1 MDKFNSLKNNQEYFF
16 SLNFENYELVDVKSD
31 STFTHF
37 EYINKLDPRYSITEC
52 SSDKSIGIQCSSD
65 KSIGI
70 QFNFN
75 GKPHCDSMPAIYV
88 FNFLEENLILVL
100 NTFYKHGFRHK
111 INGPTM
117 IKYGKNR
124 NKLENSY
131 YIMGFYCG
139 NKKQMHKL
147 IKNLQLNR
155 IDYNRYE
162 LYELLKFKSIAEYF
176 NFNETVSI
184 INEYI
189 FMEKL
194 IESSTIYARRR
205 LIK

>member
-16 SLNFENYELVDVKSD
+16 NLNFENYELVDVKSD
-31 STFTHF
+31 SIFTRF
-37 EYINKLDPRYSITEC
+37 EYINKLDPRYSIEEC
-52 SSDKSIGIQCSSD
+52 NSGKSIGVKFC
-65 KSIGI
+65 
-70 QFNFN
+70 FN
-75 GKPHCDSMPAIYV
+75 GKPHYDSMPAIYL
-88 FNFLEENLILVL
+88 FNFLEENLTLIW
-100 NTFYKHGFRHK
+100 NIFYKHGFRHK

-117 IKYGKNR
+117 IKYDRDR

-131 YIMGFYCG
+131 YIMGVYCG

-155 IDYNRYE
+155 IDYNRYK
-162 LYELLKFKSIAEYF
+162 LRELLKFKSIAEYF

-184 INEYI
+184 IDEYI
-189 FMEKL
+189 IMKKL
-194 IESSTIYARRR
+194 IEPSTIYARR

>member
-37 EYINKLDPRYSITEC
+37 EYINKLDPRYSIKEC
-52 SSDKSIGIQCSSD
+52 HSG

-70 QFNFN
+70 QFSFN
-75 GKPHCDSMPAIYV
+75 GEPHCDSMPTIYV
-88 FNFLEENLILVL
+88 FNFLKENPILVL
-100 NTFYKHGFRHK
+100 NMFYKHGFRHK
-111 INGPTM
+111 INGPTV
-117 IKYGKNR
+117 ITYNKNR

-131 YIMGFYCG
+131 YIMDVYCG

-147 IKNLQLNR
+147 VKNLQLNR
-155 IDYNRYE
+155 IDYSRYK
-162 LYELLKFKSIAEYF
+162 LHKLLEFKSIAEYF

-194 IESSTIYARRR
+194 IESPTIRARR

>member
-37 EYINKLDPRYSITEC
+37 EYINKLDPRYSIEEC
-52 SSDKSIGIQCSSD
+52 KCNSGKSIGV
-65 KSIGI
+65 

-75 GKPHCDSMPAIYV
+75 GEPHCDSMPTIYV

-189 FMEKL
+189 LMKKL
-194 IESSTIYARRR
+194 IESSTIRARRF
-205 LIK
+205 IK

>member
-65 KSIGI
+65 KTIGI
-70 QFNFN
+70 QFSFN

-88 FNFLEENLILVL
+88 FNFLKENLILVL

-176 NFNETVSI
+176 NFNETVST

-189 FMEKL
+189 LMEKL
-194 IESSTIYARRR
+194 IKSSTIRARR

>member
-1 MDKFNSLKNNQEYFF
+1 MDKFNFLKNNQEYFF
-16 SLNFENYELVDVKSD
+16 SLNFENYELVDVKSY
-31 STFTHF
+31 SAFTYF
-37 EYINKLDPRYSITEC
+37 KYINKLDPRYSIKEC
-52 SSDKSIGIQCSSD
+52 SNG

-75 GKPHCDSMPAIYV
+75 GKPHCDSMPTIYA
-88 FNFLEENLILVL
+88 FSFLEENLILVS
-100 NTFYKHGFRHK
+100 NMFYKHGFRHK

-117 IKYGKNR
+117 IRYDKDR
-124 NKLENSY
+124 NKLKNSY
-131 YIMGFYCG
+131 YIMGVYCG

-155 IDYNRYE
+155 IDYSRYE
-162 LYELLKFKSIAEYF
+162 LYKLLEFKSIAEYF

-189 FMEKL
+189 LMEKL
-194 IESSTIYARRR
+194 IKSSTIYARR